1 MWYCL
6 NKGFKASLEMTLTV
20 VLNVGDDVQGAGFS
34 FE

>member
-20 VLNVGDDVQGAGFS
+20 VLNFGDDLQGAVLS